1 MRGRRDPIERR
12 LSRAGGISNLSGAFD
27 LFLFGALLGPV
38 APKDIDRGELIVA
51 NALLFVPYMV
61 LTLALGEYWGRRRFQ
76 KLRPWLESD
85 RGPTPEERDAALRL
99 PLAQALM
106 SAGFWVGAAIV
117 FTILN
122 VVIAPSTAAA
132 VTVLTL
138 LGGTTTATMNYFLAE
153 RILRPITARA
163 LSAGLPERPV
173 GPGVRGRVAIVW
185 ASATGV
191 PLLGIALTAGT
202 GLFVNDPDPRLLAG
216 GIVFLAVLGGMASL
230 VATTISAHSFAEPL
244 AAIRRAL
251 ERVGEGDYEAEVP
264 VDSPSE
270 LGLVEA
276 GFNRM
281 AAGLRERERVQD
293 LFGRHVGRDVARAAI
308 EREIE
313 LGGEVR
319 DVGALFVDVI
329 GSTALAS
336 QLPPQRVVGL
346 LNDFFELVVAVT
358 ESHGGIVNKFEG
370 DGAVCVF
377 GAPVERDDPAGSA
390 LAAAR
395 EMRARLLDELP
406 QVDAAIG
413 VSAGEAVAGNVGAKE
428 RFEYTVIGDP
438 VNEAARLSEVAKQR
452 PERLVASDAAI
463 ARADPREAAR
473 WALGE
478 ATVLR
483 GRDAPTRI
491 ATVGAPS

>member
-1 MRGRRDPIERR
+1 MRRRRDPIERR
-12 LSRAGGISNLSGAFD
+12 LALAGGIANLSGAFD
-27 LFLFGALLGPV
+27 LFLFAALLAPV
-38 APKDIDRGELIVA
+38 APNEIDRGEVIFA
-51 NALLFVPYMV
+51 NALLFVPYMT
-61 LTLALGEYWGRRRFQ
+61 LTLVLGDRWGLRQFRR
-76 KLRPWLESD
+76 LRPWLDGD
-85 RGPTPEERDAALRL
+85 RPPTVDERDAALRL
-99 PLAQALM
+99 PLVQAQLSAFFWAL
-106 SAGFWVGAAIV
+106 AAV
-117 FTILN
+117 LFTILN
-122 VVIAPSTAAA
+122 VLVAPETAAP
-132 VTVLTL
+132 VPLVIL
-138 LGGTTTATMNYFLAE
+138 LGGITTATVNYFLAE
-153 RILRPITARA
+153 RIVRPITARA
-163 LSAGLPERPV
+163 LSGGLPERAV
-173 GPGVRGRVAIVW
+173 GPGVSGRIAIVW

-191 PLLGIALTAGT
+191 TLLGIALTAGG
-202 GLFVNDPDPRLLAG
+202 GLLIDDPDPRQLAG
-216 GIVFLAVLGGMASL
+216 GILFLAILGGMASL
-230 VATTISAHSFAEPL
+230 IATTIAGRALAEPL

-251 ERVGEGDYEAEVP
+251 ERVEEGDYDIEVP

-270 LGLVEA
+270 IGLLEA

-293 LFGRHVGRDVARAAI
+293 LFGRHVGRDVARAAL

-319 DVGALFVDVI
+319 DVGALFVDVV

-377 GAPVERDDPAGSA
+377 GAPVERDDPAGAA

-491 ATVGAPS
+491 ATVGAAT